1 LIIVLYR
8 NKNIKLT
15 ISLELLFR
23 RIANNKNMQ
32 KIMYFSLNP
41 VLHNGGEKK
50 FYKYVRGTRVTINY
64 IIMY

>member
-1 LIIVLYR
+1 LIIDVLYR

-15 ISLELLFR
+15 ISVELFR

-41 VLHNGGEKK
+41 TQWRRKEVP
-50 FYKYVRGTRVTINY
+50 
-64 IIMY
+64 